1 VKLSLEEKVG
11 QCLLVSFTGK
21 DRPSDELREIIER
34 YKPAGITLFRSQN
47 IDEPTQLRELNQS
60 LQRLARDFDLPPF
73 LIAADQ
79 EGGQL
84 MALGRGTPLPGNM
97 ALGATGSEDLA
108 CRVGEVLGRELAAVG
123 VNLDYAPCADVN
135 LNTQNPV
142 VGVRSF
148 GEGPVEVARLTAALI
163 RGIQSQGVAATVK
176 HFPGHGDVTSD
187 SHHGLPIVSHS
198 LERLRAVEFPPF
210 RSAIEAGVKLVM
222 TAHIGLPAIDGPHA
236 PPATLSP
243 NILQGVLRRE
253 LGFEGVIVT
262 DAMNMR
268 AIRQE
273 GAIGE
278 EAVRALSAG
287 ADLLLLVSN
296 LDECELIFKTIIGAL
311 KSGRLD
317 ERTISQSAQRVLALK
332 EWLSKQPAAPDLSV
346 VDCAEHRSLA
356 QEIADASIT
365 LVRDQNNLLPLC
377 LRPDR
382 RLAVII
388 PKPLDLTP
396 ADTSSYVTPQLAAAL
411 REYHPRVEE
420 FLIPYAP
427 NENDIASLLT
437 QLHSFDAV
445 IIGTINAFQQE
456 GQAALVRKSLKLK
469 IPTVIAALRLP
480 YDLTVFPEAPVYLC
494 TYGILEPSMRALA
507 KAVFGQGGIKG
518 RLPVAIPGL
527 AEAGYHLGRN
537 RHVTLH

>member
-1 VKLSLEEKVG
+1 MKLSLEEKVG

-34 YKPAGITLFRSQN
+34 YKPAGTTLFRSQN

-273 GAIGE
+273 GTIGE

-377 LRPDR
+377 LRPDQ

-480 YDLTVFPEAPVYLC
+480 YDLTVFSEAPVYLC